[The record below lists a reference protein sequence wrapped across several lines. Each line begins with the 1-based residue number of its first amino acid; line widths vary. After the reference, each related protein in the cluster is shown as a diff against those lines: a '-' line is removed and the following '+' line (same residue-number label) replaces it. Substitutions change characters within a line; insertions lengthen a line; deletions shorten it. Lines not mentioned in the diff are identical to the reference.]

1 MKKIDYADVR
11 HNELNSRYVFGE
23 GTIEAKSG
31 KVESEFR
38 SISVKEVSSSESEN
52 TKTYVIS
59 DSSIDRYN
67 EIVDPRGLDWKQ
79 FDKSKKTVFFNHDYN
94 FIIGR
99 SQWQKLEN
107 ETWISKLEFATST
120 QDARD
125 IRNLAFDG
133 FVGMTSIG
141 FIPQALEVAN
151 LEDIKDLSPSNRGDF
166 DPKTTI
172 WIWRKSEGL
181 EYSLVGI
188 GANRNANEVK
198 SVLAKGLIK
207 SSTVI
212 NYVNR
217 ELEVLEIR
225 DLMKDNADK
234 VQDILTKMAEFDTLK
249 TENAA
254 LKNEIE
260 TIKKQLEK
268 PVEKLAKRSGMTPA
282 EKAAF
287 IRECISGDFS
297 RATGRKVKP

>member
-1 MKKIDYADVR
+1 MKTINYAELR

-23 GTIEAKSG
+23 GKIEAKSG
-31 KVESEFR
+31 KVETEFR
-38 SISVKEVSSSESEN
+38 SISVKEVSSNESEN
-52 TKTYVIS
+52 AKTYVIS
-59 DSSIDRYN
+59 DSSIDRYD
-67 EIVDPRGLDWKQ
+67 EIVDPRGLDWSQ

-107 ETWISKLEFATST
+107 ETWLAKLEFATST

-141 FIPQALEVAN
+141 FIPQALEIAN

-166 DPKTTI
+166 DPKKSI

-207 SSTVI
+207 SSAVI

-217 ELEVLEIR
+217 ELEVLEIK
-225 DLMKDNADK
+225 DVMKDNADK
-234 VQDILTKMAEFDTLK
+234 VQDVLSKMAEFDNLK

-268 PVEKLAKRSGMTPA
+268 PVEKLAKRRSGMSAA

-287 IRECISGDFS
+287 VRDCISGDFS
-297 RATGRKVKP
+297 RITGRKVK

>member
-1 MKKIDYADVR
+1 MKTINYAELR

-23 GTIEAKSG
+23 GKIEAKSG
-31 KVESEFR
+31 KVETEFR
-38 SISVKEVSSSESEN
+38 SISVKEVSSNESEN
-52 TKTYVIS
+52 AKTYVIS
-59 DSSIDRYN
+59 DSSIDRYD
-67 EIVDPRGLDWKQ
+67 EIVDPRGLDWSQ

-107 ETWISKLEFATST
+107 ETWLAKLEFATST

-141 FIPQALEVAN
+141 FIPQALEIAN

-166 DPKTTI
+166 DPKKSI

-207 SSTVI
+207 SSAVI

-217 ELEVLEIR
+217 ELEVLEIK
-225 DLMKDNADK
+225 DVMKDNADK
-234 VQDILTKMAEFDTLK
+234 VQNVLSKMAEFDNLK

-268 PVEKLAKRSGMTPA
+268 PVEKLAKRRPGMSPA

-287 IRECISGDFS
+287 VRDCISGDFS
-297 RATGRKVKP
+297 RITGRKVK